1 MINNNK
7 YGGSEWFLTI
17 ILLLVSALLTYLT
30 KIWFLFLLFPLGIFA
45 FKKKIKLGSKFDDK
59 RR

>member
-7 YGGSEWFLTI
+7 NGGGEWFLTI

-45 FKKKIKLGSKFDDK
+45 FKKKNED
-59 RR
+59 